1 MQTDNVSDGAT
12 PDRVGRRTAP
22 SSGGRGVSA
31 LTSIWTQ
38 HRTHLAQ
45 IVVIAV
51 FLAAW
56 QWGSGRL
63 MDREA
68 FSNPTSVWTRLVDW
82 YRSGLL
88 VHESLTT
95 LGTALL
101 GFAIGSVA
109 GTILAFLL
117 SLTGVGRNLLAPLVF
132 LGYSAPRLA
141 FLPMLIIWL
150 GIGIQATVVL
160 AVLVAFMDAFFPAYE
175 GAISVDGELLSITAM
190 MRGSKLQVLR
200 TVRFPASLAWVAL
213 GFSVAIPQSFGA
225 VVFAQL
231 FAGTSGLGYLLRNAA
246 NNFDGTSLIA
256 GTVLVAAMA
265 ILINWIVG
273 GIVGH
278 YLKWQIDLSTRD
290 RDA

>member
-1 MQTDNVSDGAT
+1 MSTDSLAVDAPAVPRST
-12 PDRVGRRTAP
+12 PGWAARHKAG
-22 SSGGRGVSA
+22 
-31 LTSIWTQ
+31 
-38 HRTHLAQ
+38 LAQ
-45 IVVIAV
+45 VAVVVVLLV
-51 FLAAW
+51 FW
-56 QWGSGRL
+56 QVGSMAGFL
-63 MDREA
+63 DHQVFGSPA
-68 FSNPTSVWTRLVDW
+68 SVWRQLADW
-82 YRSGLL
+82 YDSGLL
-88 VHESLTT
+88 LSGALST

-109 GTILAFLL
+109 GVLLAFLL
-117 SLTGVGRNLLAPLVF
+117 SLTRVGRNLLAPLVF

-175 GAISVDGELLSITAM
+175 GAIGVDSELLSITAI
-190 MRGSKLQVLR
+190 MRGSRLQVLR

-231 FAGTSGLGYLLRNAA
+231 FAGTSGLGYLLKTAA
-246 NNFDGTSLIA
+246 DDFNGAGLIGGTL
-256 GTVLVAAMA
+256 VVAAMA

-273 GIVGH
+273 AIVGH
-278 YLKWQIDLSTRD
+278 YLKWQ
-290 RDA
+290 ANEKQAGAAG